1 MMEQVKTD
9 PRVLRTRKLIIDSF
23 ITLSKKK
30 DFNDISVKDIT
41 EEAMINRATFYNHF
55 FDKYDLLEKVVSD
68 KLSLNLNCSAQNQGM
83 ALEETIK
90 QIFSSLVTF
99 EQSIERHRE
108 RQEETQ
114 TIDSIVQV
122 KLNHIFQEALIREN
136 LITDQSLSF
145 KLASLLTHTVT
156 GMSSDYSRFH
166 EKELPEEYI
175 KPLLPYILN
184 GIG

>member
-1 MMEQVKTD
+1 MKMSIKFAGKGSFIMMEQVKTD

-23 ITLSKKK
+23 ITLSNKK

-99 EQSIERHRE
+99 EQSIELHRE

-122 KLNHIFQEALIREN
+122 KLNHIFQE
-136 LITDQSLSF
+136 
-145 KLASLLTHTVT
+145 
-156 GMSSDYSRFH
+156 
-166 EKELPEEYI
+166 
-175 KPLLPYILN
+175 
-184 GIG
+184 